1 MCKKAHADGTALPAK
16 RFGLAAKSDPT
27 LPTYVHTVMKDGRP
41 TLAYTNKRTGV
52 RQGFQTGTYEQM
64 KALAIAFA
72 EKQQVPPAN
81 QENSNTVMNQIHSQA
96 SDISTTGQVLEVKP
110 NAANKPVCM
119 RL

>member
-72 EKQQVPPAN
+72 EKQQVPPGK
-81 QENSNTVMNQIHSQA
+81 T
-96 SDISTTGQVLEVKP
+96 
-110 NAANKPVCM
+110 
-119 RL
+119 